1 MCRKAAGRTV
11 ETFQDFLPWP
21 ATGGLFLPE
30 VKKKKK
36 EKYSKTHKQ

>member
-21 ATGGLFLPE
+21 ATGGLFAKSE
-30 VKKKKK
+30 EKKK